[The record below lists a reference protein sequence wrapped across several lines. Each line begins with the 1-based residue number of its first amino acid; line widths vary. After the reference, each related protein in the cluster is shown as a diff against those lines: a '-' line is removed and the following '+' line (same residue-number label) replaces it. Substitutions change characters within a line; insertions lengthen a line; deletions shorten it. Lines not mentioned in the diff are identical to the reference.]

1 MRRTILGL
9 LAALAVG
16 ASATLVAAPAQ
27 AASKPVTIKKISN
40 KSIDWYGTALVKPSI
55 TKIKKVKVLKRA
67 MTIHQGGKVVRK
79 NRTAVKLK
87 PGTYRVTTKI
97 TYKYKGKKRG
107 VVRKQRLVVK
117 QGRCATV
124 RDLRTL
130 KADPTFSPD
139 VVGDSVATVS
149 KKLRSRGEG
158 ETYTP
163 EKLIAKLEALKVIFD
178 GEVPE
183 LDVIIDAAIA
193 EVRAL
198 QAKGVTQLEDRIY
211 RGCGKQDIDAYATF
225 ANGELLSAEDDA
237 EFMGMSAARASL
249 AALR

>member
-1 MRRTILGL
+1 MRRTLLGL

-27 AASKPVTIKKISN
+27 AAPQPVTIKKISN
-40 KSIDWYGTALVKPSI
+40 KKIDWYGTALVKP
-55 TKIKKVKVLKRA
+55 TIKKAKKVTVLKKA
-67 MTIHQGGKVVRK
+67 MTIKQGGKVLRR

-87 PGTYRVTTKI
+87 PGTYVVTTKI

-107 VVRKQRLVVK
+107 AFAKQRLIIK

-130 KADPTFSPD
+130 KTDPTFSPD

-149 KKLRSRGEG
+149 KKLHSSGEG
-158 ETYTP
+158 YKYTP
-163 EKLIAKLEALKVIFD
+163 EKLIAQLEAIKVLID
-178 GEVPE
+178 DADPE
-183 LDVIIDAAIA
+183 IVSMIDAMIA
-193 EVRAL
+193 ELKAL
-198 QAKGVTQLEDRIY
+198 QAKGVTQLEDRTHQ
-211 RGCGKQDIDAYATF
+211 GCGKQDIDVYATF
-225 ANGELLSAEDDA
+225 ANGELLLAEDDA
-237 EFMGMSAARASL
+237 DFMGMSSARATL